1 MSDHLDF
8 IRIQGLEVSDSEVF
22 QGVSGGDVSLSPGDG
37 DAPMLDWGEMPEEA
51 VTLLSQYTDDV
62 NAWLTKIQTYDPDD
76 DTRAITDLAIP
87 AIPLITSIVATGGAS
102 LPAVA
107 TAMAV
112 QAVIST
118 AGPALQNIANR
129 FDENSLEYIMRTALL
144 NAKESILKQAW
155 LSQDNVSLM
164 KQAWLS
170 QDNVSLMEQAWLYQD
185 AGTFV
190 SILQTAWL
198 YSDTGDPVVKSILK
212 KALLYVKNTEGQDIL
227 ESVLHDRLSDLAFVD
242 AVIDFGAFR
251 VHIKGK
257 MIEYN

>member
-1 MSDHLDF
+1 MADHLDF
-8 IRIQGLEVSDSEVF
+8 IRIQGLEVSDAEVF
-22 QGVSGGDVSLSPGDG
+22 QGVSGGGSADESGLNLEWGD
-37 DAPMLDWGEMPEEA
+37 MPEEA
-51 VTLLSQYTDDV
+51 VSLLSQYTDDV
-62 NAWLTKIQTYDPDD
+62 NAWLTKIQSYDPDD

-118 AGPALQNIANR
+118 AGPALQNLANR
-129 FDENSLEYIMRTALL
+129 FDENSLEYILRTALL

-164 KQAWLS
+164 EK
-170 QDNVSLMEQAWLYQD
+170 AWLYQD

-190 SILQTAWL
+190 SILQKAWL
-198 YSDTGDPVVKSILK
+198 YFDTGDPVVKSILK

-257 MIEYN
+257 MIEY